1 MGEESTFL
9 DDFWIPVFHKTQQYV
24 DESGLRN
31 TELVSTDYWSCLGSL
46 KRKGNKKR
54 TKTIKPPF
62 VFGIDVLRQV

>member
-9 DDFWIPVFHKTQQYV
+9 DDFWIPIFHKSQQYV
-24 DESGLRN
+24 DDSGLKN

-54 TKTIKPPF
+54 MKAIKPPF
-62 VFGIDVLRQV
+62 VFGTDELI